1 MAKLKWEKVKP
12 EDLLDVDELVQSF
25 KEYCMKRLDYD
36 EFEAEIAASDMKDP
50 YNAPYIL
57 QEFEGIYR
65 NGDIEYTVRNC
76 WTDFMRCG
84 LFELANAK
92 KFKFYMYIDKSS
104 MPDETVGSYTRAN
117 KKYYVYQK

>member
-50 YNAPYIL
+50 EE
-57 QEFEGIYR
+57 QEAVTI
-65 NGDIEYTVRNC
+65 
-76 WTDFMRCG
+76 
-84 LFELANAK
+84 
-92 KFKFYMYIDKSS
+92 S

>member
-1 MAKLKWEKVKP
+1 ME
-12 EDLLDVDELVQSF
+12 
-25 KEYCMKRLDYD
+25 M
-36 EFEAEIAASDMKDP
+36 
-50 YNAPYIL
+50 
-57 QEFEGIYR
+57 IYR